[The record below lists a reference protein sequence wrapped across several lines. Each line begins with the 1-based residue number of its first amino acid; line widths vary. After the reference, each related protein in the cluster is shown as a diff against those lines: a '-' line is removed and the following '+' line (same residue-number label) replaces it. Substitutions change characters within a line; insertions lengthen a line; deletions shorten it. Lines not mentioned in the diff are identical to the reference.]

1 MPFRKKKAAQFKP
14 GDLVWV
20 KRLTHHVGSQK
31 TTLPYGI
38 RARHPHYSAD
48 PHSYPALGVIVRN
61 ATGPSGVTYYQ
72 VLIGPTLEWA
82 SPYDIEICN
91 RSTECSGLTPMRT
104 TNTLT
109 PSTLS
114 RNSCKLTTPARN
126 SSHNSRTGTYMYTYR
141 TRVYKGIHAEECDYY
156 QKPVYTRRVLIELER
171 KGD

>member
-31 TTLPYGI
+31 TLPYGI

-82 SPYDIEICN
+82 SPYDIEVCN
-91 RSTECSGLTPMRT
+91 RSTESSGLTPMRT
-104 TNTLT
+104 T
-109 PSTLS
+109 STLS
-114 RNSCKLTTPARN
+114 RNSCKLPPLACS

-141 TRVYKGIHAEECDYY
+141 TRVYKGIHAEEYDHY
-156 QKPVYTRRVLIELER
+156 QKPVYTCRVLIELER
-171 KGD
+171 EGD